1 MDRNTLTDKCRTLLH
16 PLVKI
21 LSKVPPNILTLTG
34 FLIVLFS
41 SIVISL
47 GNFRIGGIILIL
59 GTILDAVDG
68 QIARNAGKTSMFGAF
83 IDSTLDRYGDFFIFI
98 SIAIAGRESILASLS
113 IIALLGAYITS
124 YTRARADSLGVEI
137 KEGHFTRFERI
148 LIIIIGLLMG
158 KRFIIYFLI
167 ILALGTNITAIHRI
181 FLAYKRMKDG
191 GN

>member
-1 MDRNTLTDKCRTLLH
+1 LDRNTIIEKGRILLI

-21 LSKVPPNILTLTG
+21 LSKVPPNTLTFTG
-34 FLIVLFS
+34 FLIVLTS
-41 SIVISL
+41 SIIIAI
-47 GNFRIGGIILIL
+47 GKFRIGGIILIL

-68 QIARNAGKTSMFGAF
+68 QIARKTGKTTKFGAF

-98 SIAIAGRESILASLS
+98 SIAVAGRESIIAPLS
-113 IIALLGAYITS
+113 IFTLLGAYITS
-124 YTRARADSLGVEI
+124 YSRARADSLGIEI

-148 LIIIIGLLMG
+148 LIIIIGLIIG
-158 KRFIIYFLI
+158 ERFIIYFLI

-181 FLAYKRMKDG
+181 VLAYKRMKDG

>member
-1 MDRNTLTDKCRTLLH
+1 MDRNTIIEKGRILLI

-21 LSKVPPNILTLTG
+21 LSKVPPNTLTFTG
-34 FLIVLFS
+34 FLIVLTS
-41 SIVISL
+41 SIIIAI
-47 GNFRIGGIILIL
+47 GKFRIGGIILIL

-68 QIARNAGKTSMFGAF
+68 QIARKTGKTTKFGAF

-98 SIAIAGRESILASLS
+98 SIAVAGRESIIAPLS
-113 IIALLGAYITS
+113 IFTLLGAYITS
-124 YTRARADSLGVEI
+124 YSRARADSLGIEI

-148 LIIIIGLLMG
+148 LIIIIGLIIG
-158 KRFIIYFLI
+158 ERFIIYFLI

-181 FLAYKRMKDG
+181 VLAYKRMKDG

>member
-1 MDRNTLTDKCRTLLH
+1 MDRNTLIEKGRILLS

-21 LSKVPPNILTLTG
+21 LSKVPPNILTFAG
-34 FLIVLFS
+34 FLIVLIS
-41 SIVISL
+41 SIIISI
-47 GNFRIGGIILIL
+47 GKYRIGGIILIL

-68 QIARNAGKTSMFGAF
+68 QIARNTGKTTKFGAF

-98 SIAIAGRESILASLS
+98 SIAVAGRESIIAPLS
-113 IIALLGAYITS
+113 IFTLLGAYITS
-124 YTRARADSLGVEI
+124 YTRARADSLGIEI

-148 LIIIIGLLMG
+148 LIIIIGLIIG
-158 KRFIIYFLI
+158 ERFIIYFLI

-181 FLAYKRMKDG
+181 VLAYKRMKDG

>member
-1 MDRNTLTDKCRTLLH
+1 LDRNTLIEKGRILLS

-21 LSKVPPNILTLTG
+21 LSKVPPNILTFAG
-34 FLIVLFS
+34 FLIVLIS
-41 SIVISL
+41 SIIISI
-47 GNFRIGGIILIL
+47 GKYRIGGIILIL

-68 QIARNAGKTSMFGAF
+68 QIARNTGKTTKFGAF

-98 SIAIAGRESILASLS
+98 SIAVAGRESIIAPLS
-113 IIALLGAYITS
+113 IFILLGAYITS
-124 YTRARADSLGVEI
+124 YTRARADSLGIEI

-148 LIIIIGLLMG
+148 LIIIIGLIIG
-158 KRFIIYFLI
+158 ERFIIYFLI

-181 FLAYKRMKDG
+181 VLAYKRMKDG

>member
-1 MDRNTLTDKCRTLLH
+1 MDRNTIIEKGRILLI

-21 LSKVPPNILTLTG
+21 LSKVPPNTLTFTG
-34 FLIVLFS
+34 FLIVLTS
-41 SIVISL
+41 SIIIAI
-47 GNFRIGGIILIL
+47 GKFRIGGIILIL

-68 QIARNAGKTSMFGAF
+68 QIARKTGKTTKFGAF

-98 SIAIAGRESILASLS
+98 SIAVAGRESIIAPLS
-113 IIALLGAYITS
+113 IFTLLGAYITS
-124 YTRARADSLGVEI
+124 YTRARADSLGIEI

-148 LIIIIGLLMG
+148 LIIIIGLIIG
-158 KRFIIYFLI
+158 ERFIIYFLI

-181 FLAYKRMKDG
+181 VLAYKRMKDG

>member
-1 MDRNTLTDKCRTLLH
+1 MDRNTLIEKGRILLS

-21 LSKVPPNILTLTG
+21 LSKVPPNILTFAG
-34 FLIVLFS
+34 FLIVLIS
-41 SIVISL
+41 SIIISI
-47 GNFRIGGIILIL
+47 GKYRIGGIILIL

-68 QIARNAGKTSMFGAF
+68 QIARNTGKTTKFGAF

-98 SIAIAGRESILASLS
+98 SIAVAGRESIIAPLS
-113 IIALLGAYITS
+113 IFILLGAYITS
-124 YTRARADSLGVEI
+124 YTRARADSLGIEI

-148 LIIIIGLLMG
+148 LIIIIGLIIG
-158 KRFIIYFLI
+158 ERFIIYFLI

-181 FLAYKRMKDG
+181 VLAYKRMKDG

>member
-1 MDRNTLTDKCRTLLH
+1 MDRNTLIEKGRILLS

-21 LSKVPPNILTLTG
+21 LSKVPPNILTFAG
-34 FLIVLFS
+34 FLIVLIS
-41 SIVISL
+41 SIIISI
-47 GNFRIGGIILIL
+47 GKYRIGGIILIL

-68 QIARNAGKTSMFGAF
+68 QIARNTGKTTKFGAF

-98 SIAIAGRESILASLS
+98 SIAVAGRESIIAPLS
-113 IIALLGAYITS
+113 IFTLLGAYITS
-124 YTRARADSLGVEI
+124 YTRARADSLGIEI

-148 LIIIIGLLMG
+148 LIIIIGLIIG
-158 KRFIIYFLI
+158 ESFIIYFLI

-181 FLAYKRMKDG
+181 VLAYKRMKDG